1 MELDPDVCYRA
12 LQSRDRRFDGRF
24 FTGVRTT
31 GIYCRPVCPAR
42 TPKAEN
48 ITFFP
53 TAAAAEAAGL
63 RPCMRCRPEASP
75 GTPAWLGSSDTTSR
89 AIRMI
94 AAGALDEGSVDDLA
108 ARLGVGSRQLRRL
121 FMEHLG
127 ASPISIARS
136 RRTHFARSLLD
147 QTALSVSEIAFASG
161 FGSIRQFND
170 AMRATFGGSPTALR
184 RRRSR
189 VYRDQG
195 TLSVKLSYR
204 TPIDF
209 DSLLAFL
216 GGRAIRGVE
225 VVSDG
230 RYARLVEVD
239 GSAGSIELI
248 PHPDAEHVELRMR
261 LPRYDSL
268 IDIVERA
275 RRIFDLSADPESI
288 VARLGDDPVLGSM
301 VTRRPGMRVPG
312 AWDAFEVAVRAILG
326 QQISVQAAN
335 ALAARLVETFGKP
348 VEGVDIP
355 GLTHLFPDPGTIAG
369 ADLRSVGMNRTQ
381 SSAIGALSEGL
392 VSGTFELHSAHGL
405 DDAVERLCALPGVG
419 PWTAHYICMRALGEP
434 DAFPGSDLGLR
445 KAAGGTEPVPAPDLE
460 EAAQAWR
467 PWRSYAAMYL
477 WTELASHE
485 AARKG
490 ASK

>member
-1 MELDPDVCYRA
+1 MELDPVLCYRA

-24 FTGVRTT
+24 FTGVKTT

-48 ITFFP
+48 VRFFP
-53 TAAAAEAAGL
+53 SAAAAEAAGH
-63 RPCMRCRPEASP
+63 RPCLRCRPEASP
-75 GTPAWLGSSDTTSR
+75 GTPAWLGTSDTVSR
-89 AIRMI
+89 AVRLI
-94 AAGALDEGSVDDLA
+94 AEGALDEGSVDDLA
-108 ARLGVGSRQLRRL
+108 ERLGVGSRQLRRL

-127 ASPISIARS
+127 ASPIAIARS

-147 QTALSVSEIAFASG
+147 QTDLSVSDIAFASG

-170 AMRATFGGSPTALR
+170 AMRATFGDPPTALR
-184 RRRSR
+184 RRKARAHR
-189 VYRDQG
+189 EQG

-230 RYARLVEVD
+230 RYARLVEID
-239 GSAGSIELI
+239 GSPGTIELI
-248 PHPDAEHVELRMR
+248 PHLEADHVELCMR
-261 LPRYDSL
+261 FPRYDAL
-268 IDIVERA
+268 IDVVERA
-275 RRIFDLSADPESI
+275 RRIFDLSADPDAI
-288 VARLGDDPVLGSM
+288 TTRLGDDPVLGPA
-301 VTRRPGMRVPG
+301 VARRPGMRVPG
-312 AWDAFEVAVRAILG
+312 AWDPFEVAVRAILG

-335 ALAARLVETFGKP
+335 ALAGRLVETFGKP

-355 GLTHLFPDPGTIAG
+355 GLTHLFPDPGTLAG
-369 ADLRSVGMNRTQ
+369 ADLRSVGMNGTQ
-381 SSAIGALSEGL
+381 AMAIAALSEGL
-392 VSGTFELHSAHGL
+392 VSDAFELHSAHGL
-405 DDAVERLCALPGVG
+405 EDAIDRLCALPGVG

-445 KAAGGTEPVPAPDLE
+445 KAAGGTEALPAPELE
-460 EAAQAWR
+460 QAAQAWR

-477 WTELASHE
+477 WAELASPGGTDE
-485 AARKG
+485 G
-490 ASK
+490 SNT